1 MWFHARRLLIE
12 ERQLLWAA
20 TSLAA
25 DVSSV
30 MFVLQGPLY
39 APLFGLPTGH
49 YKLDLSKEMHR

>member
-1 MWFHARRLLIE
+1 MIE
-12 ERQLLWAA
+12 GRQLLWAA
-20 TSLAA
+20 TALAA

-30 MFVLQGPLY
+30 MLLVLQGPLY